1 MAVRPGLSWGQQG
14 QVRAGAAAYSGA
26 MDSSGNRLGD
36 YLRARRELVK
46 PEEVGLPSGGR
57 RRVPGLRREELAML
71 AGISGDYYLR
81 LEQGRDQ
88 RPSTQVL
95 DALARAL
102 RLDADATAYLHQL
115 AGPRSRRRTPA
126 RPERVPATIT
136 QLIDGWTTT
145 PAYVQNKFTDI
156 LAVNRLAQALSPNYS
171 PGVNLL
177 RAAFLDP
184 ADRQL
189 RRDWEQATE
198 EGVATLRGL
207 VGPDVDNPR
216 LIDLVGELS
225 VRSERFRQLW
235 ARHDVQPKRG
245 RVSRLDHPQVGP
257 LELYG
262 EKLSIAGDDNLM
274 LVVFQASHG
283 SRSAESLA
291 LLASLAA
298 TEDAAVAA
306 EAAAEAASGDVVGD
320 DTGGVAGAGR
330 RHRQQNPLDD
340 A

>member
-1 MAVRPGLSWGQQG
+1 ME
-14 QVRAGAAAYSGA
+14 
-26 MDSSGNRLGD
+26 SSGNRLGD

-46 PEEVGLPSGGR
+46 PEDVGLPSGGR

-71 AGISGDYYLR
+71 AGISSDYYLR
-81 LEQGRDQ
+81 LEQGRDLH
-88 RPSTQVL
+88 PSAQVL
-95 DALARAL
+95 NAIGRAL

-115 AGPRSRRRTPA
+115 AGPVSRRRTPS
-126 RPERVPATIT
+126 RPARVPATIL
-136 QLIDGWTTT
+136 QLIASWTTT
-145 PAYVQNKFTDI
+145 PAYVQNAFTDI

-184 ADRQL
+184 SDRRL

-216 LIDLVGELS
+216 LIELVGELS
-225 VRSERFRQLW
+225 VRSEWFRQLW

-245 RVSRLDHPQVGP
+245 RLSLLDHPQVGP

-262 EKLSIAGDDNLM
+262 EKLSIAGSDNLM
-274 LVVFQASHG
+274 LVVFQAEPG

-298 TEDAAVAA
+298 TEDAS
-306 EAAAEAASGDVVGD
+306 EDASGDI
-320 DTGGVAGAGR
+320 AGAVVTGDSTEGSTGDMNEEVDGPTPR
-330 RHRQQNPLDD
+330 DRWQDPVDER
-340 A
+340 